1 MEENQGNEGKQKD
14 TNQTKK
20 KSRPYYHNAN
30 GESSWGTVWISL
42 YLCQLR
48 SAGWT

>member
-20 KSRPYYHNAN
+20 KIAPLLPQCQWRKLMGN
-30 GESSWGTVWISL
+30 GMDFSL
-42 YLCQLR
+42 PLP
-48 SAGWT
+48 A